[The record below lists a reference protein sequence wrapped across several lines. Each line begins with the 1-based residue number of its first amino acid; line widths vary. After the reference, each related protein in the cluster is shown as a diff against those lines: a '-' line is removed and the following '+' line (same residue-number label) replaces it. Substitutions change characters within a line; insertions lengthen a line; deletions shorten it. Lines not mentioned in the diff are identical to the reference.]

1 MRVARIRSSVA
12 NELSITRAAGDGDT
26 DYASRRTSS
35 TAATMIASAV

>member
-35 TAATMIASAV
+35 TAATMIASTV